1 MIDLRYHLVSIVA
14 IFLALTVGIVMGTT
28 LLQSPAIES
37 ARRTSDQMTK
47 DNSSLRAEIDALRGR
62 EAGNDS
68 FVTAL
73 TAQRVAGEL
82 TGQHVVLIEAPGS
95 STTYREAA
103 QQVLTQAGAL
113 VTGRVALSEK
123 FVDPKQSGVVDGLA
137 NTLKP
142 ADMTFPT
149 AATAYQKA
157 GAVLAAAVMTNDPA
171 QASTA
176 NPATAAVLSGFE
188 EGGFLSV
195 EGDPNKRATLAVMFA
210 PEKPFEGENAETQ
223 ADALVSLVGGLD
235 AGGKGSVLTASAP
248 TAAVSGGVINALRD
262 DGEVNKRVSTVDTPD
277 MPAGRIVIVDALR
290 EQLSGRYGHYG
301 IGTGASSFQP
311 AAPTATPSPTQS
323 GS

>member
-1 MIDLRYHLVSIVA
+1 MIDFRYHLVSIVA
-14 IFLALTVGIVMGTT
+14 IFLALAVGIVMGTT

-62 EAGNDS
+62 EGGNDS
-68 FVTAL
+68 FVSTL

-95 STTYREAA
+95 STTYREAE

-113 VTGRVALSEK
+113 VTGRVMLSEK
-123 FVDPKQSGVVDGLA
+123 IVDIKQSGVVDGLA
-137 NTLKP
+137 NSLKP
-142 ADMTFPT
+142 GDMTFPA

-157 GAVLAAAVMTNDPA
+157 GAVLAAAVMTTDPA

-176 NPATAAVLSGFE
+176 NPATGAVLGGFE

-195 EGDPNKRATLAVMFA
+195 EGDPSKRATLAVMFA
-210 PEKPFEGENAETQ
+210 PEKPFEGENADAQ
-223 ADALVSLVGGLD
+223 AGALVSLVGGLD
-235 AGGKGSVLTASAP
+235 AGGKGSVLTASAV
-248 TAAVSGGVINALRD
+248 TAATAGGVINALRD
-262 DGEVNKRVSTVDTPD
+262 ESEIAKRVSSVDTPD

-290 EQLSGRYGHYG
+290 EQLSGRAGHYG

-311 AAPTATPSPTQS
+311 AVPTATPSPTQS

>member
-1 MIDLRYHLVSIVA
+1 MIDFRYHLVSIVA
-14 IFLALTVGIVMGTT
+14 IFLALAVGIVMGTT

-68 FVTAL
+68 FVSTL

-95 STTYREAA
+95 STTYREAE

-113 VTGRVALSEK
+113 VTGRVLLTEK
-123 FVDPKQSGVVDGLA
+123 FVDPKQSGVLDGLA
-137 NTLKP
+137 TTLP
-142 ADMTFPT
+142 EGMTFPA
-149 AATAYQKA
+149 AATAQQKA
-157 GAVLAAAVMTNDPA
+157 GAVLAATLMTADPA

-176 NPATAAVLSGFE
+176 NPATGAVLGGFE

-195 EGDPNKRATLAVMFA
+195 EGDPSKRATLAVMFA
-210 PEKPFEGENAETQ
+210 PEKPFEGDNADAQ
-223 ADALVSLVGGLD
+223 AGALVSLVSGLD
-235 AGGKGSVLTASAP
+235 AGGKGSVLTASAV
-248 TAAVSGGVINALRD
+248 TAATAGGVINALRD
-262 DGEVNKRVSTVDTPD
+262 ESDIAKRVSSVDTPD

-290 EQLSGRYGHYG
+290 EQLSGRAGHYG

-311 AAPTATPSPTQS
+311 AVPTATPSPTQS